1 MASNTDQIFPAIGY
15 FPQAVSE
22 TVAAFRS
29 LGINDQ
35 LTLLGTI
42 YQMLGCSL
50 TPVTP
55 GTARLFLTQGL
66 LHRIK
71 QMSHTEQLSAIYD
84 ILGGADTPITR
95 QYGMFAP
102 NTKLAF
108 WYQLF
113 EWMSMGEVVPL
124 VIGSSLSPSATR
136 LLAKIVSL
144 DYSAQIEVVSQVIVE
159 MGVAPL
165 AA

>member
-1 MASNTDQIFPAIGY
+1 MISITGKNSPAIGC
-15 FPQAVSE
+15 FSQAVSE
-22 TVAAFRS
+22 AVATLRG
-29 LGINDQ
+29 LGVDDQ

-66 LHRIK
+66 LHRMK
-71 QMSHTEQLSAIYD
+71 QMSHTEQLSAVYD
-84 ILGGADTPITR
+84 LLEGADTAITR

-113 EWMSMGEVVPL
+113 EWMFTGEFVPMP
-124 VIGSSLSPSATR
+124 IGSQLSPSASR
-136 LLAKIVSL
+136 LLTKIVSL
-144 DYSAQIEVVSQVIVE
+144 DYNAQIEVVSRVIVE

>member
-1 MASNTDQIFPAIGY
+1 MTSITGKNFSASSC

-22 TVAAFRS
+22 AIGSFRG
-29 LGINDQ
+29 LCLDDQ
-35 LTLLGTI
+35 LTLLWTI
-42 YQMLGCSL
+42 YQTLGCSL

-71 QMSHTEQLSAIYD
+71 QMPHTEQLSAIYD
-84 ILGGADTPITR
+84 LLAGADTPLTR
-95 QYGMFAP
+95 QYGTFSP

-113 EWMSMGEVVPL
+113 EWMVAGEVVPRP
-124 VIGSSLSPSATR
+124 IGYNLSLSATK
-136 LLAKIVSL
+136 LLTKIVSL
-144 DYSAQIEVVSQVIVE
+144 DYSDQIEVVYQVIVE
-159 MGVAPL
+159 MGVASL

>member
-1 MASNTDQIFPAIGY
+1 MTSITGNNFPAIGC

-22 TVAAFRS
+22 AIATLRG
-29 LGINDQ
+29 LGVDDQ
-35 LTLLGTI
+35 LTLLGAI

-66 LHRIK
+66 LPRIK
-71 QMSHTEQLSAIYD
+71 QMPHSEQLSAIYD
-84 ILGGADTPITR
+84 LLGGADTAITR
-95 QYGMFAP
+95 QYGMFSP
-102 NTKLAF
+102 KTKLAF

-113 EWMSMGEVVPL
+113 EWMFAGEVVPMP
-124 VIGSSLSPSATR
+124 ISSQLSPSATR
-136 LLAKIVSL
+136 LLTKIVSL
-144 DYSAQIEVVSQVIVE
+144 DYRDQIEVVYQVIVE
-159 MGVAPL
+159 MGVLPL